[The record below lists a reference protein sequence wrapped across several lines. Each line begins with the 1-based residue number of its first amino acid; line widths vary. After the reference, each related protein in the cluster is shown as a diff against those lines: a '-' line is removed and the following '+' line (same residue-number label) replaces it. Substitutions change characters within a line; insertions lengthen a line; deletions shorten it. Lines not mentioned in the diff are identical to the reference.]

1 MVFMH
6 HISPMNFDL
15 HFFGARFWC
24 VRNDFKMCEVIGHI
38 EPFAFSC
45 FYTRMHEELTDFSI
59 INIDILPE
67 SSGHNASRMLSKPK
81 ESSAGWFIL
90 GSLVTHLIIMVGFA
104 QQHWAVPV
112 DVKDDQPRIQAQ
124 LIEIPLPPKVAAE
137 PPKNNLNPV
146 TTKPIPEPVIEPAVK
161 KAIEPEIA
169 QPLESHALR
178 PLPTTPELS
187 PVEVLNTAMSPNPV
201 VDLPEVDFRS
211 QTPVVLQETHK
222 ANTLLPSTTLLP
234 QATRDYLQNNQASKF
249 AKLTSDSSAQ
259 YQNDLISPELFKAPA
274 PLTKEALAMKTIM
287 QSKIDIDCA
296 SALNQALV
304 IVSAFTVGALL
315 CEDKGDVNSFIEQR
329 LAEKRPQPPMI
340 GATKLKALAAST
352 STSPKQSPG

>member
-1 MVFMH
+1 MMFMH

-24 VRNDFKMCEVIGHI
+24 VRNDDQTWGLISHI

-45 FYTRMHEELTDFSI
+45 FYTRMRQELADFSI

-67 SSGHNASRMLSKPK
+67 TSGHNASRMLFKPK
-81 ESSAGWFIL
+81 VSSVGWFVL
-90 GSLVTHLIIMVGFA
+90 GSLVTHLIIMAGLA
-104 QQHWAVPV
+104 QQHWSVSV
-112 DVKDDQPRIQAQ
+112 DVRVDQPGIQAE

-137 PPKNNLNPV
+137 PAPKNAHPI
-146 TTKPIPEPVIEPAVK
+146 TTKPIPEPVIEPAVN
-161 KAIEPEIA
+161 KAIEPEVA
-169 QPLESHALR
+169 QPLESLLPR
-178 PLPTTPELS
+178 PLLTTPTLLPAEMIS
-187 PVEVLNTAMSPNPV
+187 TAMPPNPV
-201 VDLPEVDFRS
+201 VDVPAVDFRS
-211 QTPVVLQETHK
+211 QTPIILQETHK
-222 ANTLLPSTTLLP
+222 ATTLLPSTTLLP
-234 QATRDYLQNNQASKF
+234 QATRDYLHNNQASEL
-249 AKLTSDSSAQ
+249 AKLTSDASAQ

-315 CEDKGDVNSFIEQR
+315 CEDKGDVNAFIEQR

-340 GATKLKALAAST
+340 GATKLKALAASAP
-352 STSPKQSPG
+352 TSPKQTPG

>member
-1 MVFMH
+1 MH
-6 HISPMNFDL
+6 HIFSMNFDL

-24 VRNDFKMCEVIGHI
+24 VRNDDQTWGLISHI

-45 FYTRMHEELTDFSI
+45 FYTRMRQELADFSI

-67 SSGHNASRMLSKPK
+67 PSGHNASRMLFKPK
-81 ESSAGWFIL
+81 VSSVGWFVL
-90 GSLVTHLIIMVGFA
+90 GSLVTHLIIMAGVA
-104 QQHWAVPV
+104 QQHWSVPV
-112 DVKDDQPRIQAQ
+112 DVKGDQPAIQAE

-137 PPKNNLNPV
+137 PAPKNVHPV
-146 TTKPIPEPVIEPAVK
+146 TTNPIPEPVIEPVVK

-169 QPLESHALR
+169 QPLESLVPR
-178 PLPTTPELS
+178 PLPTTPTLLPAEMLS
-187 PVEVLNTAMSPNPV
+187 TAMPPNPV
-201 VDLPEVDFRS
+201 VDLPAVDFRS
-211 QTPVVLQETHK
+211 QTPIVLQESFNT
-222 ANTLLPSTTLLP
+222 NTLLSSTSILP
-234 QATRDYLQNNQASKF
+234 QATRDYLQNNQASEL
-249 AKLTSDSSAQ
+249 AELSSNTSGQ
-259 YQNDLISPELFKAPA
+259 YQIDLISPELFKAPE

-329 LAEKRPQPPMI
+329 LAEKRPSPPVI
-340 GATKLKALAAST
+340 GSERLKALAASAP
-352 STSPKQSPG
+352 TSPKRTPG